1 MVVTTRQRAA
11 ASAKVMRERESYRRE
26 RCQPGTMLACSAYME
41 IQRDVYFRCG
51 ICYDVDFGGDI
62 RRGHKVH
69 ENDLEE
75 HTKSYLHFL
84 CTMHH
89 LVRLDSDVARLEVIG
104 RWLEKMPGLRTQWGI
119 YCSRRRYML
128 EMEAI
133 TEEMLQ
139 PGTALERLLVR
150 EVRTYPFDTKA
161 AFVARVAFYLDL
173 GVGGL

>member
-1 MVVTTRQRAA
+1 MTLFRGSSPDGETAA
-11 ASAKVMRERESYRRE
+11 K
-26 RCQPGTMLACSAYME
+26 
-41 IQRDVYFRCG
+41 
-51 ICYDVDFGGDI
+51 
-62 RRGHKVH
+62 
-69 ENDLEE
+69 
-75 HTKSYLHFL
+75 
-84 CTMHH
+84 
-89 LVRLDSDVARLEVIG
+89 RLEVIG

-161 AFVARVAFYLDL
+161 AFVARVAFYLDSAS
-173 GVGGL
+173 VSH